1 MGLSDSVR
9 NKHGKLRA
17 QVEKHNRLY
26 HVEANPEITDA
37 EYDKLFDE
45 LVALEQEHP
54 ELRSPDSPTQ
64 KVGGEPLAKFEK
76 AEHRLPMLSL
86 EKAYETPEVQAWLD
100 RMEGDLG
107 HAVKGGFALEPKVDG
122 DSLEL

>member
-1 MGLSDSVR
+1 MGISDTLR
-9 NKHGKLRA
+9 KKYDKLRA
-17 QVEKHNRLY
+17 EVEKHNRLY

-37 EYDKLFDE
+37 DYDRLFDE

-86 EKAYETPEVQAWLD
+86 EKSYGESDILSWIAQLKREVGDKLD
-100 RMEGDLG
+100 
-107 HAVKGGFALEPKVDG
+107 VKGFRDR
-122 DSLEL
+122 